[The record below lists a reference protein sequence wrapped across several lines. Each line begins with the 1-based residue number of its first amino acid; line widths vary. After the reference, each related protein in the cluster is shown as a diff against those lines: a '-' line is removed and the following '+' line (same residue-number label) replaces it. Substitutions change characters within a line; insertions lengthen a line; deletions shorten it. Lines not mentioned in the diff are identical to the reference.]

1 MAIFRLGKRIG
12 PFDIRGGIS
21 RGDFKSSAYHKT
33 DRDPRFKM
41 QANVDN
47 TIGRFRSAMAS
58 AEGYARPSRF
68 AIRVFPPV
76 SLEKILGRSSK
87 ASYEQGQVLISS
99 DVNDYGGDAE
109 SMDSVAQNPTPK
121 YMNDLQSSYGR
132 QVNIHCD
139 SVDMPKKQMQTQE
152 VQYGSEP
159 VRSMVQTHEF
169 PGVITASFYADKYLR
184 ERQFFEAWMKMCV
197 GEHTHKANYYDDYI
211 GKMHIFQLGADSEIG
226 RDMPTYAVEAM
237 EVYPTEL
244 GTIEYG
250 YGKKNEVVKINMEFG
265 YKYWRNMSDTTS
277 SRQFAQHMQ
286 SPAEIKSANNG
297 LFGMLPPELQRIGK
311 NVLGQ
316 ARTVLNPVGRLSKGR
331 IFGPFF

>member
-76 SLEKILGRSSK
+76 NLEDQITHAQR
-87 ASYEQGQVLISS
+87 ATYNNGQVNSPQQY
-99 DVNDYGGDAE
+99 DGVPMGDF
-109 SMDSVAQNPTPK
+109 DNPVSGK
-121 YMNDLQSSYGR
+121 YMNDLLSSYGR
-132 QVNIHCD
+132 SINIHCD
-139 SVDMPKKQMQTQE
+139 SVVMPTKSMQTQA

-159 VRSMVQTHEF
+159 VRDMVQTHEF
-169 PGVITASFYADKYLR
+169 GGNIVASFYADKYLR
-184 ERQFFEAWMKMCV
+184 ERQFFEAWQKMCV
-197 GEHTHKANYYDDYI
+197 GEHTHKANYYDSYI
-211 GKMHIFQLGADSEIG
+211 GKMHIYQLGADGEVS

-237 EVYPTEL
+237 EVYPQQI
-244 GTIEYG
+244 GSIEYG
-250 YGKKNEVVKINMEFG
+250 YGKTNEVVKINVEFA
-265 YKYWRNMSDTTS
+265 YKYWRNMASTTKS
-277 SRQFAQHMQ
+277 LSFGRNTQA
-286 SPAEIKSANNG
+286 PAEIKARSGG
-297 LFGMLPPELQRIGK
+297 LFGMLPPELQRVGRD
-311 NVLGQ
+311 VFGQ
-316 ARTVLNPVGRLSKGR
+316 ARTVLNPIGR
-331 IFGPFF
+331 IFGGKVFPPFT